1 LPLGKAGPGLHDR
14 VLCNEQAMN
23 PATFSLNQ
31 LPSYLR
37 KNAEVA
43 FAVEG
48 KLTAPLKRKGLFE

>member
-1 LPLGKAGPGLHDR
+1 
-14 VLCNEQAMN
+14 MN

-43 FAVEG
+43 FAVG

>member
-1 LPLGKAGPGLHDR
+1 
-14 VLCNEQAMN
+14 MN